1 MNDTQL
7 AEYEARKYWATPKG
21 KERLAALGLD
31 KPFEQ
36 FTEVDRALLE
46 WHTNEV
52 RREKAST
59 QKVMDY
65 WHDKTERQ
73 QARLK
78 EMGSG
83 FEP

>member
-46 WHTNEV
+46 WHTSEV
-52 RREKAST
+52 NI
-59 QKVMDY
+59 D
-65 WHDKTERQ
+65 
-73 QARLK
+73 
-78 EMGSG
+78 
-83 FEP
+83 